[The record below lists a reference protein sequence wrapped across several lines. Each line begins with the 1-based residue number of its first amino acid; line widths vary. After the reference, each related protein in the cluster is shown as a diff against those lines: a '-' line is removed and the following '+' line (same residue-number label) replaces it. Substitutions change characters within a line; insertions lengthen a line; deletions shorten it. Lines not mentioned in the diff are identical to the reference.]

1 MTSQANVPIIIDLV
15 DIPDGHSEDAAIDID
30 APHIAEQFSHLTPAE
45 KEVRREELIKERHKR
60 LARRRKEH
68 EANEAMNPKKTP
80 NDPIVIS
87 DSDEEVLQEVQMPN
101 PGQGPPPTPE
111 ERSDSDVEVI
121 GAFRNIALGHN
132 RRSLKRPAS
141 SEPLRGGSNPMSR
154 PPPSVSKE
162 SARHGRQR
170 ERPNRGP
177 STPREGQP
185 VAGPSRP
192 RNLPTTLYDNRDQ
205 QAGSS
210 KKRKRG
216 DSDSTPGQKGA
227 IVVAN
232 TSDDDDDQP
241 PIPTP
246 QAQRAQPSTSTR
258 PAAGHPPE
266 VHHESLG
273 PDFNE
278 NPDES
283 YFLPVEAL
291 RHIITNPRMP
301 DYETQSFD
309 WDLIS
314 IARNR
319 SRKKSSKDRFADRF
333 GLGDLRLTEFF
344 HEAPGDISKI
354 IQQGEFAAYCSF
366 VDGGLP
372 DSNEETGVSAYN
384 QDRNGSLVFL
394 RRNKLFPRIMPDEH
408 DVLPGHFSFRVED
421 EPKQYTVADIA
432 FIPVTEHDISD
443 DDTIPVLISAGLDNE
458 AARWIPY
465 EEEEEVSDAT
475 AESTPQEMDVDE
487 EQVPGDEELVQV
499 QEVQE
504 TQEVQEIQGV
514 QEAQEAQKEGQEQQG
529 EQGMNTANS
538 DEPQESPLSVLLER
552 RRKKRSKYYKQDSL
566 CSDFTK
572 APQILLFRPDT
583 SNVLAVGAENLD
595 IFELDCDRPIDT
607 YPVAEPGSDHAVSA
621 IVWGKGPSKDYIF
634 ASTEPASTSDDEE
647 PPPIGF
653 HKGFNVRTGNRFEL
667 IPAGTHDSGAGDA
680 LAVNDEGKLLPEL
693 HWPALTALVGDR
705 LAIAARCPIGHIL
718 QILDI
723 RNPRKGL
730 KTVERIALPP
740 FDFSAVNWRK
750 GLENDVN
757 DMSYAPGASHL
768 LALARSDNVALIY
781 DLRNTKWPLHT
792 LRHVGDRAPHVKRSF
807 HGVTQLQWVSHKR
820 LGLVTAGADGCVR
833 LWDPSI
839 SSDDDPQKNCTV
851 IAEVDADISA
861 FSLGERGTKEHTLMV
876 GDSRGRVH
884 IYKQAYRGP
893 VADLTPISA

>member
-30 APHIAEQFSHLTPAE
+30 APHIAGQLSHLTPAE

-132 RRSLKRPAS
+132 RRDLKRPAS
-141 SEPLRGGSNPMSR
+141 SEPLRVRWTFPIRRPEITDNVQGGSTPKAR
-154 PPPSVSKE
+154 PPPSVSKA
-162 SARHGRQR
+162 SARSVRQD
-170 ERPNRGP
+170 ERPKRGP
-177 STPREGQP
+177 STPREGQS
-185 VAGPSRP
+185 ATGPSRP

-216 DSDSTPGQKGA
+216 NSESTSGQKGA

-232 TSDDDDDQP
+232 TSDNDDDQP
-241 PIPTP
+241 PISTP
-246 QAQRAQPSTSTR
+246 QAQRAQPQKSSR
-258 PAAGHPPE
+258 RAAGHPPE
-266 VHHESLG
+266 VHHEFLG

-278 NPDES
+278 KSNES
-283 YFLPVEAL
+283 RFLPAEAL

-301 DYETQSFD
+301 SYETQSFD
-309 WDLIS
+309 WDFIS

-319 SRKKSSKDRFADRF
+319 SRKKPSKDRFADRF

-344 HEAPGDISKI
+344 HEAPG
-354 IQQGEFAAYCSF
+354 
-366 VDGGLP
+366 
-372 DSNEETGVSAYN
+372 ETGVSAYN

-394 RRNKLFPRIMPDEH
+394 RRNQFFPRVMPDEH
-408 DVLPGHFSFRVED
+408 DILPGHFSFRVGN

-432 FIPVTEHDISD
+432 FIPVTEHDIPD
-443 DDTIPVLISAGLDNE
+443 DDTLPILISAGLDKKV
-458 AARWIPY
+458 ARWERY
-465 EEEEEVSDAT
+465 EEKEEEVPVAT
-475 AESTPQEMDVDE
+475 TESTPQEMDVEE
-487 EQVPGDEELVQV
+487 EQVPKDEEQEQEQA
-499 QEVQE
+499 QEVLEVHMQE
-504 TQEVQEIQGV
+504 LQEL
-514 QEAQEAQKEGQEQQG
+514 QG
-529 EQGMNTANS
+529 EQGEQSVNTN
-538 DEPQESPLSVLLER
+538 DEPQESPLSVIEGR
-552 RRKKRSKYYKQDSL
+552 RRKERSKYYQRYRL
-566 CSDFTK
+566 CSGYEAK
-572 APQILLFRPDT
+572 APQILSFKPGT
-583 SNVLAVGAENLD
+583 SDLLAVGAEHLD
-595 IFELDCDRPIDT
+595 IVELDSRRPIDT
-607 YPVAEPGSDHAVSA
+607 FEVAEPRAGHAVSA
-621 IVWGKGPSKDYIF
+621 IVWGKGPSRDYIF
-634 ASTEPASTSDDEE
+634 TSTEPEIPADEKE

-653 HKGFNVRTGNRFEL
+653 HKGFNVRTGSRLEL
-667 IPAGTHDSGAGDA
+667 IPAGTHDS
-680 LAVNDEGKLLPEL
+680 
-693 HWPALTALVGDR
+693 ALTTLLGDR
-705 LAIAARCPIGHIL
+705 LAVAARCPTGHIL

-723 RNPRKGL
+723 RNPRKGM

-768 LALARSDNVALIY
+768 LALARSDNVAMIY

-792 LRHVGDRAPHVKRSF
+792 LRHGGDRAPHVKRSF

-884 IYKQAYRGP
+884 IYNQAYRGP

>member
-1 MTSQANVPIIIDLV
+1 MTSQANVPITIDLV

-30 APHIAEQFSHLTPAE
+30 APHIAEQFTHLTPTQKAL
-45 KEVRREELIKERHKR
+45 RREELIKERHKR

-68 EANEAMNPKKTP
+68 EAMNPNKTP

-87 DSDEEVLQEVQMPN
+87 DSDEEVSQEVQMPN

-141 SEPLRGGSNPMSR
+141 SEPLRGGSTPMSR

-170 ERPNRGP
+170 ESPNRGP

-210 KKRKRG
+210 KRRKRG

-232 TSDDDDDQP
+232 TSDNDDDKP

-246 QAQRAQPSTSTR
+246 QAQRAQPPKSSR
-258 PAAGHPPE
+258 RAAGHPPE
-266 VHHESLG
+266 VHHEFLG

-278 NPDES
+278 TSNES
-283 YFLPVEAL
+283 HFLPADAL

-301 DYETQSFD
+301 SYETQSFD
-309 WDLIS
+309 WDFIS
-314 IARNR
+314 IARNL
-319 SRKKSSKDRFADRF
+319 SRKKFPKDRFADRF

-394 RRNKLFPRIMPDEH
+394 RRNKFFPRVMPDEH
-408 DVLPGHFSFRVED
+408 DILPGHFSFCAEN

-432 FIPVTEHDISD
+432 FIPVTDHDTSD
-443 DDTIPVLISAGLDNE
+443 DDTLPVLISAGLDNE

-487 EQVPGDEELVQV
+487 EQISGDEEQV
-499 QEVQE
+499 Q
-504 TQEVQEIQGV
+504 V
-514 QEAQEAQKEGQEQQG
+514 QEAQEIQEAQEAQEAQEVQKEGQEQQG
-529 EQGMNTANS
+529 EQGMNTADS
-538 DEPQESPLSVLLER
+538 DEPQESPLSVIEER

-595 IFELDCDRPIDT
+595 IFELDSDRPIDT
-607 YPVAEPGSDHAVSA
+607 YQVAEPGSDHAVSA
-621 IVWGKGPSKDYIF
+621 IVWGKGPSRDYIF

-680 LAVNDEGKLLPEL
+680 LAVNDEGKLLLVL
-693 HWPALTALVGDR
+693 HLPALTALVGDR
-705 LAIAARCPIGHIL
+705 LAIAARCPTGHIL

-723 RNPRKGL
+723 RNPEKGRRS
-730 KTVERIALPP
+730 VERIALPS
-740 FDFSAVNWRK
+740 FDFSAVDWRI

-781 DLRNTKWPLHT
+781 DLRNTRWPLHT
-792 LRHVGDRAPHVKRSF
+792 LRHVGDRAPHVKRGF

-839 SSDDDPQKNCTV
+839 SSEDDPQKNCTI

-884 IYKQAYRGP
+884 IYNQAYRGP